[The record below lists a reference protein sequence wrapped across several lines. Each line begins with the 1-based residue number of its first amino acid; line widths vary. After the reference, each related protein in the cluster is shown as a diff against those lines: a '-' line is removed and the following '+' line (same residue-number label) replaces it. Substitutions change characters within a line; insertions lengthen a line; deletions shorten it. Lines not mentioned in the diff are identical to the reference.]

1 MPTPP
6 PATPADPPEYFERP
20 AGPASAPR
28 KLSRRASIIGTVI
41 ALLVA
46 AGLAWLAWEL
56 TRPEQ
61 TAAIGARP
69 GGGGGGG
76 GGPGGGG

>member
-6 PATPADPPEYFERP
+6 PTPADPPEYFEHP
-20 AGPASAPR
+20 APGPAAQPR
-28 KLSRRASIIGTVI
+28 KLSRKASIIGTVL

-46 AGLAWLAWEL
+46 AGVGWLAWDL

-69 GGGGGGG
+69 GGGREFAS
-76 GGPGGGG
+76 